1 MARILIADDEDL
13 ERRAL
18 GLILSEASVGE
29 SISVKE
35 AKNGPEALSLGLSGD
50 FDVIFLDVKMPG
62 MDGIAVAEGLR
73 KANIQS
79 AIVIVSAYD
88 TFEYAQKAIRL
99 GVYEYLLKPASRK
112 EVVRALLRSLE
123 LQRAPESLAQLRR
136 ESVSAVSS
144 AQERLEGQ
152 MIREMERGIVQTA
165 TAADFERLAS
175 LEGLPKS
182 ALAFRLE
189 RSGLGTSATLD
200 KALVAMILDEAA
212 KALVPASRILTA
224 KNQEGGCVLIYGEDP
239 TGIGTAST
247 AKKAAEESGSASG
260 ESASK
265 KPVLKKT
272 RRIGSI
278 DCSRRLKDNPLAP
291 VIMAVE
297 EKLAS
302 MVPYRLLWGFSGPAR
317 TEPANLVFSRALE
330 ACRLA
335 YADCPLVCLKS
346 FSGEKMKSA
355 FQPELQDRM
364 KPGYALRALDILR
377 ENCAGEWSLETLA
390 KELGVSPFHLSHM
403 LSRELGMGFSELLQR
418 LRIGKAKEI
427 LAGGGSAKEASYL
440 LGFSDQAY
448 FTKVFKKLEGRTPG
462 EYLEE
467 IAKKYQ

>member
-200 KALVAMILDEAA
+200 KALVAMILDEIGR
-212 KALVPASRILTA
+212 AS
-224 KNQEGGCVLIYGEDP
+224 
-239 TGIGTAST
+239 
-247 AKKAAEESGSASG
+247 
-260 ESASK
+260 
-265 KPVLKKT
+265 
-272 RRIGSI
+272 
-278 DCSRRLKDNPLAP
+278 
-291 VIMAVE
+291 
-297 EKLAS
+297 
-302 MVPYRLLWGFSGPAR
+302 
-317 TEPANLVFSRALE
+317 
-330 ACRLA
+330 CRER
-335 YADCPLVCLKS
+335 V
-346 FSGEKMKSA
+346 
-355 FQPELQDRM
+355 
-364 KPGYALRALDILR
+364 
-377 ENCAGEWSLETLA
+377 
-390 KELGVSPFHLSHM
+390 
-403 LSRELGMGFSELLQR
+403 
-418 LRIGKAKEI
+418 
-427 LAGGGSAKEASYL
+427 
-440 LGFSDQAY
+440 
-448 FTKVFKKLEGRTPG
+448 
-462 EYLEE
+462 
-467 IAKKYQ
+467 